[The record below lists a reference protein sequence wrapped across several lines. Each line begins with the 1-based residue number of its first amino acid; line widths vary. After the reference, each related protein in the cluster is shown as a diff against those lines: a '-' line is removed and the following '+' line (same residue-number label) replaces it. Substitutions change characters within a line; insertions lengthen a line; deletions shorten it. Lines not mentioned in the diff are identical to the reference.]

1 MFKHQRNQCHL
12 RSQFLILATPI
23 VIFSMNWKRC
33 QGNQYQFQVVV
44 ANAMQSFGDSQN
56 RRQQCPVCNDKIVE
70 FCFMCKSHLISE
82 AQTFH

>member
-1 MFKHQRNQCHL
+1 MFKHQCNQCHL

-44 ANAMQSFGDSQN
+44 AKATATSFGDSQN
-56 RRQQCPVCNDKIVE
+56 RRQQCPVCTDKIVGILLHVQIA
-70 FCFMCKSHLISE
+70 FN
-82 AQTFH
+82 Q